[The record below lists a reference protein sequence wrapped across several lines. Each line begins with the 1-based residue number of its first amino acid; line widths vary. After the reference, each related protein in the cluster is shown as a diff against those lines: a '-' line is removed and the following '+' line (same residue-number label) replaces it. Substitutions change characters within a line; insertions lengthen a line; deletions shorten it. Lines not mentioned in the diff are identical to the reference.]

1 MTQIEFNDENQINRN
16 VRPHQTSSGFSKKL
30 ISWGLAKNEQQANIY
45 LFILVVIM
53 FGLIIYMNINTFS
66 APAIDVVEDPTL
78 VP

>member
-45 LFILVVIM
+45 LFILDYLYEHQHL
-53 FGLIIYMNINTFS
+53 FCSSN
-66 APAIDVVEDPTL
+66 
-78 VP
+78 